1 MKITELKCT
10 ACNGTLKIDENNPHI
25 AVCEYCQS
33 TYAIESD
40 NHENVYFTHS
50 GQNSSG
56 KSVITAT
63 KVESGVS
70 AKTRIFLSIVLL
82 SLFYLGA
89 RGVVSYYE
97 KKAGEEAAV
106 SQADSRLESQ
116 TTEKEEKVLS
126 GPLGAMAESV
136 VGRPAKDLT
145 PDELSRFKWLDIT
158 YGTDDVRIGYSLE
171 NPYEAPDAELT
182 WLTYPR
188 ENGGI
193 EYELLSRFTGLKKLE
208 MAGYLN
214 SDALKGLSLEGISCN
229 AESPLELAKIYPG
242 VSGLKE
248 VRFLSGINNLDGLDQ
263 YQNLESL
270 TFDGLNI
277 SDIKT
282 LASRKNLKSLT
293 LINCDNISDFS
304 VLSVMQGLESLSVES
319 EGIRDTGFTA
329 GLTNLKSFSI
339 TDAKILSVNDLKA
352 LTGLT
357 SLTIDN
363 CDELKDLSGIQGL
376 TGLKELTLE
385 IPSNCPQPDLSGL
398 TGLIKLSVSRA
409 DDVGF
414 LHNMNALEELKLEG
428 CRVNSKDAF
437 SGLTGLKKLTC
448 NRLFGDFSNLS
459 FVGDIPSL
467 EYLNVDG
474 MSTYEDISG
483 IFRAPALQEIY
494 LNGVECELNFEK
506 VQPTEML
513 KVLEMDGVKLYKN
526 VKISGGGG
534 IYSVDYDKVVLD
546 EHLDFFAKFPGLKKL
561 SLADN
566 TLTGIGFASSLPMLE
581 ELNISGNYVTDLKPL
596 QNLRELKTVICTDN
610 PIENDRVLNENVMI
624 IK

>member
-50 GQNSSG
+50 VQNG
-56 KSVITAT
+56 KSAVSDKKEEPEAKA
-63 KVESGVS
+63 KV
-70 AKTRIFLSIVLL
+70 RIFFFLVLL
-82 SLFYLGA
+82 TVFYLGA
-89 RGVVSYYE
+89 RGVISHNE
-97 KKAGEEAAV
+97 KKAGKDTV
-106 SQADSRLESQ
+106 SENDRALKSQ
-116 TTEKEEKVLS
+116 GMEKEEKVLS

-136 VGRPAKDLT
+136 AGRPAKDLT
-145 PDELSRFKWLDIT
+145 QEDLSRFKWLDIT
-158 YGTDDVRIGYSLE
+158 YDADHVRIGYSLE

-182 WLTYPR
+182 WVTFPR

-193 EYELLSRFTGLKKLE
+193 DYELISRFTGLKRLD

-214 SDALKGLSLEGISCN
+214 SDSLKGLTLEGISCN
-229 AESPLELAKIYPG
+229 AESPLELAEIYPG

-248 VRFLSGINNLDGLDQ
+248 VRFLSGIKNLDGLEQ
-263 YQNLESL
+263 YQKLESL
-270 TFDGLNI
+270 TFDGLYI
-277 SDIKT
+277 SDLKK
-282 LASRKNLKSLT
+282 LASRKNLKRLT
-293 LINCDNISDFS
+293 LTDCDNVSDFS
-304 VLSVMQGLESLSVES
+304 VLAVMQGLESLSVES
-319 EGIRDTGFTA
+319 EGIRDTGFIA
-329 GLTNLKSFSI
+329 GLGNLKSLSLI
-339 TDAKILSVNDLKA
+339 DAKILSVNDLKA

-357 SLTIDN
+357 SLTIDQ

-385 IPSNCPQPDLSGL
+385 IPGSCPQPDLSGL
-398 TGLIKLSVSRA
+398 TGLTKLSVSRA
-409 DDVGF
+409 GDVGF
-414 LHNMNALEELKLEG
+414 LPGMNALEELKLEG

-437 SGLTGLKKLTC
+437 SGLTRLKKLTC
-448 NRLFGDFSNLS
+448 SRLRGDFSDLG
-459 FVGDIPSL
+459 FVSTIPSL

-483 IFRAPALQEIY
+483 IFQAPALQEIY
-494 LNGVECELNFEK
+494 LNGVECELDFEK
-506 VQPTEML
+506 VQPSEGL
-513 KVLEMDGVKLYKN
+513 KILEMDGVKLYKN
-526 VKISGGGG
+526 VKISGGSG

-566 TLTGIGFASSLPMLE
+566 TLTGIGFASSLPLLE
-581 ELNISGNYVTDLKPL
+581 ELDISGNYVTDLKPL
-596 QNLRELKTVICTDN
+596 QNLSELKTIICTDN
-610 PIENDRVLNENVMI
+610 PIENDRVLKENVII